1 MYNPKHMDR
10 KSRKRAEA
18 QGLVQ
23 KKRTWKLVDLVF
35 NKREVILKAVPYA
48 VAKAK
53 RKTIENYPNF
63 INYKHLLEIIPS
75 T

>member
-1 MYNPKHMDR
+1 MYNPKPMNR
-10 KSRKRAEA
+10 KARKRAKQ
-18 QGLVQ
+18 QGLIQ
-23 KKRTWKLVDLVF
+23 KKDWSLVDLVF